1 MEKNKTGRIGI
12 CKFCGQQM
20 IIGELPPL
28 PAGVTYDTFDEDT
41 LDDMYND
48 AATKECTC
56 DEGKEWR
63 DKQKANTASDESLEA
78 LTEQDEY
85 MKDILAAGRNQML
98 KHPELKGISATVIDP
113 VSSEKRA
120 YKLKPDKDGNII
132 ATRNS
137 TIVSAEIV
145 N

>member
-1 MEKNKTGRIGI
+1 MSEANTGTGI

-20 IIGELPPL
+20 IIGDLKLPD
-28 PAGVTYDTFDEDT
+28 GVTYDEIKPD
-41 LDDMYND
+41 LLRDMYND
-48 AATKECTC
+48 HATQYCTC

>member
-1 MEKNKTGRIGI
+1 MGNKGGHIGV
-12 CKFCGQQM
+12 CKFCKQQM
-20 IIGELPPL
+20 IIGDLKLPD
-28 PAGVTYDTFDEDT
+28 GVPREEIKPD
-41 LDDMYND
+41 LLRDMYD
-48 AATKECTC
+48 DYATRNCTC

-63 DKQKANTASDESLEA
+63 DKQKVNTASDESLEA